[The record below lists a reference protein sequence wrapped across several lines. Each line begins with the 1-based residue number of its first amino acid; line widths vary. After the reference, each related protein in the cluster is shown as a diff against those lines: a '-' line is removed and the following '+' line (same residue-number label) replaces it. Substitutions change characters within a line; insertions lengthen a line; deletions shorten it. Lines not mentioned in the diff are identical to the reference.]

1 MRLKDGLLAPV
12 RLSERA
18 VAALE
23 ELGPMHRE
31 LVRMRE
37 QTASMPD
44 LLPELQRVSEAL
56 APLEERLVGLE
67 HAMAGIV
74 GRIGEIQD
82 TLNVLK
88 EDVEHV
94 PGIPAGD
101 ETRSLLDRARDALGA
116 NEPDT
121 P

>member
-18 VAALE
+18 VAA
-23 ELGPMHRE
+23 
-31 LVRMRE
+31 
-37 QTASMPD
+37 
-44 LLPELQRVSEAL
+44 
-56 APLEERLVGLE
+56 LEERLVGLE

-82 TLNVLK
+82 TLDVLL

-101 ETRSLLDRARDALGA
+101 ETRSPLDRARDALGA